1 MLLISVEGRA
11 NTEQLVL
18 QVIIHISSTL
28 STKSYVEFIRYNVSV
43 YKTNYDA
50 IRLHVLYLYIGK
62 WAITKYVRYNPEYE
76 KSCGEH
82 TVFK

>member
-1 MLLISVEGRA
+1 VLLISVEGRA

-50 IRLHVLYLYIGK
+50 IRLHVLYLYI
-62 WAITKYVRYNPEYE
+62 
-76 KSCGEH
+76 
-82 TVFK
+82 